1 MSNRPDPETVLANY
15 EKWVVRKAAD
25 MTADRE
31 LQKDLAQVGR
41 IAIWEACKSFN
52 GMSGSLP
59 SWVTFKARNAM
70 RDHFSTPK
78 WGRVSDDVPADHT
91 DPLDA
96 AWSRMV
102 KDRSNHDNDWIA
114 HRREVVAAINTLSPR
129 QREYVYLRFFCD
141 YKAPELR
148 KHFGYDPQGL
158 WSSPK
163 NGAKNKLRP
172 QLVHLTRGTE

>member
-1 MSNRPDPETVLANY
+1 MKPDPETVLANF
-15 EKWVVRKAAD
+15 EEWVVRRAAW

-31 LQKDLAQVGR
+31 LRKDLEQVGR
-41 IAIWEACKSFN
+41 IAIWEACQSFN
-52 GMSGSLP
+52 EMSGSLP

-78 WGRVSDDVPADHT
+78 WGRVATNEWAFDLFDADWHNLLM
-91 DPLDA
+91 DRGA
-96 AWSRMV
+96 SRDMP
-102 KDRSNHDNDWIA
+102 DMAYHQ
-114 HRREVVAAINTLSPR
+114 REIVAAINSLSPR

-148 KHFGYDPQGL
+148 QHFGYDPQGL

-172 QLVHLTRGTE
+172 QLVHLTRGSE